1 MKQDSRERQDKPA
14 PETGSV
20 GMLDHGSTTI
30 TPKPT
35 PTAPEPK

>member
-1 MKQDSRERQDKPA
+1 MKQDSRDRQDKPA
-14 PETGSV
+14 PAGSV